1 MSQHPA
7 VSMKTNTTNIRSES
21 YKWLVLTISTFTFT
35 FVVAIPQMSLPV
47 LFDEISIELDLSLV
61 QVGWIWGIGSLLGIL
76 VGLIGGPV
84 GDRFGPRKTLAFACL
99 LTGIA
104 GAARGLSSSF
114 SMLAFTTLITGFGHW
129 SIPMNVHKTC
139 GVWFPKEQL
148 GMANGIVA
156 VGMALGFM
164 LGALLAATVFS
175 PIFGGWRNV
184 LFMYG
189 AVAILFGMFWLFSKE
204 KAEVDGQPSNQMISL
219 REAIAHVMRVR
230 NLWILCIATAG
241 VSGCVNGMLGFLPL
255 YLRDLGW
262 EPVIADSTLASFHAV
277 SMLFAIP
284 IALFSDR
291 VGSRRG
297 VLMAAALLIGIGTG
311 LLGCTSG
318 VLISVAVLMAGI
330 SRDGFMAIT
339 MTAIIEEKGIGAR
352 LAGSAIGLNMS
363 VIGVA
368 VFLAPP
374 FGNWLAKFGTGMP
387 FLFWA
392 SLVFLGFMGYLC
404 MRLPKVERVSSGKNS
419 CLI

>member
-1 MSQHPA
+1 
-7 VSMKTNTTNIRSES
+7 MKAQTTHVQSES

-47 LFDEISIELDLSLV
+47 LFDEISTELGLSLV
-61 QVGWIWGIGSLLGIL
+61 QVGWIWGAGSVLGIL

-84 GDRFGPRKTLAFACL
+84 GDRFGPRRTLSVACL
-99 LTGIA
+99 LMGIA
-104 GAARGLSSSF
+104 GAARGLSNDF
-114 SMLAFTTLITGFGHW
+114 TMLALTTLITGFAQW

-139 GVWFPKEQL
+139 GVWFSKEQL
-148 GMANGIVA
+148 GMANGVVA
-156 VGMALGFM
+156 VGMALGFL

-184 LFMYG
+184 LFVYG
-189 AVAILFGMFWLFSKE
+189 AVAILFSMFWWFSQE
-204 KAEVDGQPSNQMISL
+204 KAEVEGQQSNQMITF
-219 REAIAHVMRVR
+219 RKAIGHVMRLR
-230 NLWILCIATAG
+230 NVWILCIATAG

-262 EPVIADSTLASFHAV
+262 GPAIADRTLASFHAV

-284 IALFSDR
+284 IALLSDR

-311 LLGCTSG
+311 LIGFTSG
-318 VLISVAVLMAGI
+318 VLISVAVLIAGI

-352 LAGSAIGLNMS
+352 FAGSAIGLNMS
-363 VIGVA
+363 VMGIAGV
-368 VFLAPP
+368 FAPP
-374 FGNWLAKFGTGMP
+374 VGNWLAGFGTGLP

-392 SLVFLGFMGYLC
+392 SLVLLGFMGYLF
-404 MRLPKVERVSSGKNS
+404 MRLPKAGSIISTQAQN
-419 CLI
+419 